1 MELSQIL
8 KSSLI
13 DKGGR
18 GHQANSSTFTII
30 SELLSFL
37 AQYPPIRSLRF
48 EDCTLNKD
56 VKFMKKYFELPVL
69 FMVTLAFTA
78 SMAIAK
84 DYVIYSISQDIPM
97 GYEKEVLR
105 KNFYIDMGKN
115 QGVSKGSVLDVYRVV
130 SVLDPYESK
139 KRFNHKIKIG
149 EVKVLHAEETS
160 SIGVLNKLEAVDE
173 APVFEIGKLM
183 IGDVVTA
190 HVK

>member
-1 MELSQIL
+1 
-8 KSSLI
+8 
-13 DKGGR
+13 
-18 GHQANSSTFTII
+18 
-30 SELLSFL
+30 
-37 AQYPPIRSLRF
+37 
-48 EDCTLNKD
+48 
-56 VKFMKKYFELPVL
+56 MKKYFEWPVM

-97 GYEKEVLR
+97 GNEKEVLR

-149 EVKVLHAEETS
+149 EVKVLHAEDSS
-160 SIGVLNKLEAVDE
+160 SIGVLNKLENEDE
-173 APVFEIGKLM
+173 TPVFEIGKLM
-183 IGDVVTA
+183 IGDVVSA

>member
-1 MELSQIL
+1 M
-8 KSSLI
+8 
-13 DKGGR
+13 R
-18 GHQANSSTFTII
+18 
-30 SELLSFL
+30 
-37 AQYPPIRSLRF
+37 
-48 EDCTLNKD
+48 
-56 VKFMKKYFELPVL
+56 KYFELPVL

-97 GYEKEVLR
+97 GVEKEVLR

-115 QGVSKGSVLDVYRVV
+115 QGVAKGAVLDVFRVI

-149 EVKVLHAEETS
+149 EVKILHSEDAS
-160 SIGVLNKLEAVDE
+160 SIGVLNKIESPDE
-173 APVFEIGKLM
+173 TPVFEIGKVM
-183 IGDVVTA
+183 IGDIVTA

>member
-1 MELSQIL
+1 
-8 KSSLI
+8 
-13 DKGGR
+13 
-18 GHQANSSTFTII
+18 
-30 SELLSFL
+30 
-37 AQYPPIRSLRF
+37 
-48 EDCTLNKD
+48 
-56 VKFMKKYFELPVL
+56 MKKFFELPVL
-69 FMVTLAFTA
+69 LMVTLTFTA

-115 QGVSKGSVLDVYRVV
+115 QGVAKGSVLDVYRVV

-149 EVKVLHAEETS
+149 EVKILHTEESS
-160 SIGVLNKLEAVDE
+160 SIGVLNKIENADE
-173 APVFEIGKLM
+173 TPVFEIGKLM
-183 IGDVVTA
+183 IGDLVTA

>member
-1 MELSQIL
+1 
-8 KSSLI
+8 
-13 DKGGR
+13 
-18 GHQANSSTFTII
+18 
-30 SELLSFL
+30 
-37 AQYPPIRSLRF
+37 
-48 EDCTLNKD
+48 
-56 VKFMKKYFELPVL
+56 MKKYFELPVL

-97 GYEKEVLR
+97 GYEKEILR

-115 QGVSKGSVLDVYRVV
+115 QGVAKGSVLDVYRVV

-149 EVKVLHAEETS
+149 EVKVLHAEESS
-160 SIGVLNKLEAVDE
+160 SIGVLNKLENIDE
-173 APVFEIGKLM
+173 TPVFEIGKLM

-190 HVK
+190 HIK